1 MSQNSL
7 LRPSYGRSLRE
18 HHSSRPFRN
27 AGWSPGPICRPAAST
42 TIAGNLTNPSTP
54 VSSPAPLEA
63 VGSEL
68 GKKTTMVMVLGGG
81 HSKTDEH
88 HHRRRLSPFPFP
100 RLDRAVPSRAAA
112 VPASFPWFTVADEDM
127 VLCSGG
133 GGGGEKKRRLS
144 TDQVRALERSFET
157 ENKLEPERKARLA
170 QDLGLQPR
178 QVAVWFQ
185 NRRARWKTKQLERD
199 YAALR
204 HSYDALRADHDA
216 LRRDKDTLLT
226 EIKELKAKLGD
237 EDAAASYS
245 SVKEEPAA
253 SDVEPLAAAAM
264 AAAQGSSDSDSSGVV
279 NDAEMAPEKAHPPT
293 TAAAVTE
300 AAVVPCAAAAHQA
313 ALHHGEVFFHGHL
326 LKVEDDEAAFLG
338 DDDAACGGFF
348 ADLQPPP
355 SLPWWTDPT
364 EHWARSGVLE
374 E

>member
-1 MSQNSL
+1 MK
-7 LRPSYGRSLRE
+7 RPSAAISG
-18 HHSSRPFRN
+18 
-27 AGWSPGPICRPAAST
+27 GGGSPGLLPMVHSGKVSADLFLRRCLVMSSVSASSDGL
-42 TIAGNLTNPSTP
+42 AY
-54 VSSPAPLEA
+54 
-63 VGSEL
+63 VGFVWKDD
-68 GKKTTMVMVLGGG
+68 GFGGVG
-81 HSKTDEH
+81 VEE
-88 HHRRRLSPFPFP
+88 
-100 RLDRAVPSRAAA
+100 
-112 VPASFPWFTVADEDM
+112 ADEDM

-133 GGGGEKKRRLS
+133 GCGGGEKKRRLS

-216 LRRDKDTLLT
+216 LRRDKDTLLA

-237 EDAAASYS
+237 EDAAASFS

-253 SDVEPLAAAAM
+253 SDVEPPAAV
-264 AAAQGSSDSDSSGVV
+264 AQGSSDSDDSSGVV
-279 NDAEMAPEKAHPPT
+279 NDAEMAPEKAPP
-293 TAAAVTE
+293 AAAAAGTE
-300 AAVVPCAAAAHQA
+300 AVVPGAAASQA
-313 ALHHGEVFFHGHL
+313 QALHHGEVFFHGHL

-348 ADLQPPP
+348 ADLQPP
-355 SLPWWTDPT
+355 SLPWWTEPT
-364 EHWARSGVLE
+364 EPWA
-374 E
+374 